1 VFRWLI
7 DRRHRAFREDLSAYL
22 DGQLSERE
30 KRRLEEHLSLCAGC
44 RRELD
49 ELRAVVE
56 AVRSLAAAPVP
67 RSFAIEPAAAPR
79 PAAARRPSLA
89 LGALSAAALVVF
101 AVLLGG
107 DLLTQPGGG
116 RAGEE
121 AQSQAMAPVLQGA
134 TEGEGADEAGAA
146 PAPEMAAPPAEA
158 PAPTVAAPGAE
169 APAPTVAAPALALG
183 SATPLPGEKEE
194 MGVEASPLP
203 APEEQAPPFAGEVEG
218 GSGRTAL
225 RALEVSF
232 AVVFLAALAGAV
244 WMRRRGGVR

>member
-1 VFRWLI
+1 MFRWLM

-30 KRRLEEHLSLCAGC
+30 KRRLEEHLSDCAAC

-67 RSFAIEPAAAPR
+67 RSFAIEPAAVPR

-121 AQSQAMAPVLQGA
+121 AQSRAMAPVLQGA
-134 TEGEGADEAGAA
+134 TEGEQADEAGAA
-146 PAPEMAAPPAEA
+146 PAPEMAAPQ
-158 PAPTVAAPGAE
+158 TE
-169 APAPTVAAPALALG
+169 APAPTVAAPALAPA
-183 SATPLPGEKEE
+183 SATPLPGGKEE
-194 MGVEASPLP
+194 MGVEASP
-203 APEEQAPPFAGEVEG
+203 APEEQAPPAGEVEG

-244 WMRRRGGVR
+244 WTRRRGGVR